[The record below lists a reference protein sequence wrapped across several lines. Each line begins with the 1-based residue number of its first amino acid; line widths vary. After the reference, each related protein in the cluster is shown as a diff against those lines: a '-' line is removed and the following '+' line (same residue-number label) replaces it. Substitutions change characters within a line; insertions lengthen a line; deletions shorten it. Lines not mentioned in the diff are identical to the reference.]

1 MHRVPWLAQA
11 ALGLLALALV
21 GAAWLVQ
28 GQAVA
33 AQQPGIHVFAVKFV
47 CGKPVSEDDLE
58 YAIVRPGVY
67 ATEINI
73 HNANPVRADV
83 RKRFIPLVV
92 DGKAVGRE
100 PEFSGIRAQDAIVL
114 PPNTATFDDCA
125 RIHKLLGVAP
135 GALLIGFMELVSR
148 QDLSVDAVYT
158 VEGRDGS
165 ADIEVVRVPSKVV
178 FDIIG
183 PF

>member
-1 MHRVPWLAQA
+1 MLRIPWLARV
-11 ALGLLALALV
+11 ALGLLTLALV
-21 GAAWLVQ
+21 GAAWFGQ
-28 GQAVA
+28 GQSAA

-47 CGKPVSEDDLE
+47 CGKPVSEDDIE

-92 DGKAVGRE
+92 EGKAVGRE
-100 PEFSGIRAQDAIVL
+100 PEFAGVRALDAIVL
-114 PPNTATFDDCA
+114 PPSTATFDDCA

-135 GALLIGFMELVSR
+135 GALLIGFMEVISR

-158 VEGRDGS
+158 VDGRGGS
-165 ADIEVVRVPSKVV
+165 ADVEVVRVPSKVV
-178 FDIIG
+178 FDVVG
-183 PF
+183 PS